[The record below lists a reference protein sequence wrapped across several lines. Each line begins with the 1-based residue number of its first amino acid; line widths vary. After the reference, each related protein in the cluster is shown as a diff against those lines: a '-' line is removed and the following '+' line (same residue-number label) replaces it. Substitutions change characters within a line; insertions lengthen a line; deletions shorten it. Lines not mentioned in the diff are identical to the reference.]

1 LKIEP
6 SQDNIKQLFVQR
18 VRDLFHIALCMS
30 PVGDDLRL
38 RCRQFPSLVN
48 CCTLDWFSRWNSEAL
63 LYVSQTFLKDLDLPN
78 EEIRKNLTE
87 ISEVVHTS
95 VESSSESFYNELR
108 RRVYTTP
115 KSYLDLISLYLNTL
129 KTKREEY
136 NANKNRL
143 ASGLSKLNYTN
154 TQIAELKIKL
164 AEMQP
169 ILVKKNADLKITLE
183 NVSKDKAE
191 ADEKEAVVMEEKE
204 VVEKKAAEA
213 KEIAD
218 DAEND
223 VRAAQPQLEKAKT
236 AVAALTKDAIV
247 ELKSFNSPPDAVALV
262 MEPVMILTGKAKD
275 WKTAKSEMSDA
286 NKFLTGLKN
295 FDVSK
300 VKESTLKTIRSKY
313 FGNKDFNP
321 DFIGSKSVPAGHLCS
336 WILALS
342 QYQIVYKNIV
352 PKKAKL
358 AEVTKILKEAQD
370 TLNEKLAIVK
380 QVKDAVAALQ
390 AQAQTLLDEKA
401 ELEANMAQSSGRM
414 GRAEKLVV
422 LLADE
427 GVRWK
432 ETVATLEVE
441 IENLVGDVFLSCACI
456 SYFGGFTGS
465 YRTTLTE
472 KWS

>member
-1 LKIEP
+1 
-6 SQDNIKQLFVQR
+6 
-18 VRDLFHIALCMS
+18 M
-30 PVGDDLRL
+30 
-38 RCRQFPSLVN
+38 
-48 CCTLDWFSRWNSEAL
+48 
-63 LYVSQTFLKDLDLPN
+63 
-78 EEIRKNLTE
+78 
-87 ISEVVHTS
+87 VHVS
-95 VESSSESFYNELR
+95 VENTSESFFNELR

-164 AEMQP
+164 AELQP
-169 ILVKKNADLKITLE
+169 ILVIKNADLKVTLA

-204 VVEKKAAEA
+204 VVEKTAANA

-247 ELKSFNSPPDAVALV
+247 ELKSFNTPPDAVALV

-286 NKFLTGLKN
+286 NKFLTALKN

-313 FGNKDFNP
+313 FSNKDFNP
-321 DFIGSKSVPAGHLCS
+321 DFIGSKSLPAGHLCA

-380 QVKDAVAALQ
+380 SVKDAVAALQ
-390 AQAQTLLDEKA
+390 A
-401 ELEANMAQSSGRM
+401 
-414 GRAEKLVV
+414 
-422 LLADE
+422 
-427 GVRWK
+427 
-432 ETVATLEVE
+432 
-441 IENLVGDVFLSCACI
+441 
-456 SYFGGFTGS
+456 
-465 YRTTLTE
+465 
-472 KWS
+472 